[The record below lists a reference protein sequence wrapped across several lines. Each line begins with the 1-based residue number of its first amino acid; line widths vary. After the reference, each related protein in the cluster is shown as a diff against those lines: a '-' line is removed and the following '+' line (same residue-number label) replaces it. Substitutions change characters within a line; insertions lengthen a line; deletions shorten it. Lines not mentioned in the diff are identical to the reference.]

1 MVDFLGGP
9 GRPVELG
16 VSVLARW
23 TRKWSPADC
32 THHAH
37 AAPGCRGSHTRARA
51 SRLLRQEVIRGVS
64 LVPGC
69 RHSVT
74 RGGPVVEKCRKES
87 QVPVLSMYLGPG
99 GSVKAKVRPL
109 GVKARPFPVRPGR
122 ATADVRFGNYARHR
136 EPARTVSGC
145 PWCLSSAGGR
155 TAR

>member
-1 MVDFLGGP
+1 MVDFLVGP
-9 GRPVELG
+9 GRPAELG
-16 VSVLARW
+16 VSVLAGW
-23 TRKWSPADC
+23 TRKWSPADR
-32 THHAH
+32 THLAH
-37 AAPGCRGSHTRARA
+37 APPGCRGREAR
-51 SRLLRQEVIRGVS
+51 RLLRQEVLRGGAGVC

-99 GSVKAKVRPL
+99 GSCTVKVRPL